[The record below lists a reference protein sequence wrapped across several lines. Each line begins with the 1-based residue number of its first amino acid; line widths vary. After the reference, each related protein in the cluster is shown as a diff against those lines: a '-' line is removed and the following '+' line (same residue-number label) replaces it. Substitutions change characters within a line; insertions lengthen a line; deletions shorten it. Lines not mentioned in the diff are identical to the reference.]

1 MKPRFDE
8 MDLTIF
14 DIAEFDFDFIK
25 IIISDYDNYYYNK
38 IKSTYLERVVVND
51 IVAGI
56 LYRKKYLI
64 IRYFISSLQE
74 MKEFINSP
82 CYVYDVENVKP
93 AFISSEG
100 TVYIKV

>member
-25 IIISDYDNYYYNK
+25 IIISDYDNYYRNK

-51 IVAGI
+51 IAAGI

>member
-1 MKPRFDE
+1 

-82 CYVYDVENVKP
+82 CYVYDVENVKQ